1 MTMKRFV
8 LAGLV
13 ASATLVGGTAQTHQ
27 ATKIYRVG
35 ALFNRA
41 PNQEDRDVEIL
52 KEGLARLGYVEGS
65 NLVIE
70 ARFAEGNLDRLPGF
84 AAELV
89 GLGVD
94 VIAAYGGPPTRAA
107 RGASTSIPIV
117 ANLVADPVALGYA
130 ATLERPGGNVTG
142 ITNHDPGLAMLQLTI
157 LREVFP
163 TLERVAFLSD
173 ADIPG
178 ADATGFVPIERS
190 NIAAAA
196 TMKITPQV
204 LKLRGP
210 EPDFDAAF
218 SAMAAQRAQALVVL
232 EVPVPFGHRM
242 RIAAMAAA
250 RRIPTMFWGGAS
262 TAGGMMSF
270 GTTFSDG
277 YPRMPVVIDKVLK
290 GANPAVTPFEVIT
303 SRQFVVNLK
312 VAGELGVTIPD
323 AVLKRADRIIPGATS
338 ARQSPPTP
346 RPARSDRRTLRGWR
360 VGPQEGP

>member
-1 MTMKRFV
+1 MNIRQLA

-13 ASATLVGGTAQTHQ
+13 MSATLIADIAHTQQ
-27 ATKIYRVG
+27 AARVYRVG
-35 ALFNRA
+35 VLFNRA

-52 KEGLARLGYVEGS
+52 KEGLARLGYVQGA
-65 NLVIE
+65 NLLLE
-70 ARFAEGNLDRLPGF
+70 ARFAEGDLDRLPGF

-107 RGASTSIPIV
+107 RGASTTIPIV

-130 ATLERPGGNVTG
+130 ATLQRPGGNVTG
-142 ITNHDPGLAMLQLTI
+142 ITNHDPRLAMLQLSI

-163 TLERVAFLSD
+163 SLERVAFLSD

-190 NIAAAA
+190 NISAAA

-210 EPDFDAAF
+210 APDFEAAF
-218 SAMAAQRAQALVVL
+218 NAMAAQKAQALIVL
-232 EVPVPFGHRM
+232 EVPVPFGNRV
-242 RIAAMAAA
+242 RIAEVAAA

-262 TAGGMMSF
+262 TAGGLMSF
-270 GTTFSDG
+270 GTSFSDG
-277 YPRMPVVIDKVLK
+277 YPLMPVVIDRILK
-290 GANPAVTPFEVIT
+290 GADPAVTPFEVIT
-303 SRQFVVNLK
+303 RRHFVVNLK

-323 AVLKRADRIIPGATS
+323 AVLKRADRII
-338 ARQSPPTP
+338 R
-346 RPARSDRRTLRGWR
+346 
-360 VGPQEGP
+360 

>member
-1 MTMKRFV
+1 MSMKRFV
-8 LAGLV
+8 FAGLV
-13 ASATLVGGTAQTHQ
+13 MSATLVGATAQSQQ
-27 ATKIYRVG
+27 ASRVYRVG

-70 ARFAEGNLDRLPGF
+70 ARFAEGNLDGLPGF

-130 ATLERPGGNVTG
+130 ATLQRPGGNVTG
-142 ITNHDPGLAMLQLTI
+142 ITNHDPELALLQLKI

-178 ADATGFVPIERS
+178 ADSTGFVPIERS
-190 NIAAAA
+190 NIAAAT
-196 TMKITPQV
+196 TMKITPHV

-218 SAMAAQRAQALVVL
+218 SAIAAQRAQALVVL
-232 EVPVPFGHRM
+232 EVPVPFGNRI
-242 RIAAMAAA
+242 RIAEMAAT

-262 TAGGMMSF
+262 TAGGLMSY

-277 YPRMPVVIDKVLK
+277 YPLMPIVIDKVLK
-290 GANPAVTPFEVIT
+290 GASPAVTPFEVIT
-303 SRQFVVNLK
+303 RRQFVVNLRI
-312 VAGELGVTIPD
+312 ARELGVTIPD
-323 AVLKRADRIIPGATS
+323 AVLKRADRII
-338 ARQSPPTP
+338 R
-346 RPARSDRRTLRGWR
+346 
-360 VGPQEGP
+360 

>member
-1 MTMKRFV
+1 MRFTLKRFV
-8 LAGLV
+8 FAGFLVSVTLAGEI
-13 ASATLVGGTAQTHQ
+13 ARTQQ
-27 ATKIYRVG
+27 ATRVYRVG

-65 NLVIE
+65 NLLVE

-89 GLGVD
+89 GMGVD

-107 RGASTSIPIV
+107 RDTSTSIPIV

-130 ATLERPGGNVTG
+130 ATLQRPGGNVAG
-142 ITNHDPGLAMLQLTI
+142 ITNDDPDLAVLQLKI

-163 TLERVAFLSD
+163 RLERVAFLSD

-178 ADATGFVPIERS
+178 ADATGFAPIERA

-196 TMKITPQV
+196 TMKITPQM

-218 SAMAAQRAQALVVL
+218 SAMAAERAQALVVL
-232 EVPVPFGHRM
+232 EFPPRSVIGS

-250 RRIPTMFWGGAS
+250 RRIPTMFWGGAA
-262 TAGGMMSF
+262 TAGGMMAF

-277 YPRMPVVIDKVLK
+277 YARMPIVIDKVLK

-303 SRQFVVNLK
+303 RRQFAVNLK

-323 AVLKRADRIIPGATS
+323 TVLKRADRII
-338 ARQSPPTP
+338 R
-346 RPARSDRRTLRGWR
+346 
-360 VGPQEGP
+360 